1 MFRRIAS
8 VVLWG
13 SLCLAP
19 CPREAAALE
28 INCVEASKY
37 KYLYLIFGND
47 RRKFA
52 SYLRVS
58 DAKLPD
64 GETCRAVLIS
74 GRMESRKRS
83 QELGEPLDRDKLLD
97 AVATNRGWLATAY
110 LASPGGNIGTG
121 LAAAL
126 VMRMFWLKSEAP
138 DRLSFTYWPD
148 FIARPATASTG
159 AEPALADAVVPPDLA
174 EGWRTYVRAVEGLA
188 KPTVASGRGRCAS
201 ACTFS
206 HVSAIERQG
215 VVYVHRGQAS
225 PSISAEKSMREIL
238 ESLHRSE
245 NAIIALYRSM
255 DGGEEFV
262 RLFQSTPAATVNP
275 ATAARY
281 PRYISD
287 LLRRRCK
294 GDAEQ
299 LRDQEARVRAAN
311 QGSVRDGPP
320 QGGAVRAAADTGH
333 VRAVCGSRPGEGAPC
348 PIRQAL
354 PELYL
359 QPNGNRVDAPHEAQG
374 AALAGDELRLG
385 RQ

>member
-13 SLCLAP
+13 SLCLAL

-52 SYLRVS
+52 SYLRVG

-83 QELGEPLDRDKLLD
+83 QEIGEPLDRDKLLD
-97 AVATNRGWLATAY
+97 AVAMNRGWLATAY

-126 VMRMFWLKSEAP
+126 VTRMFWLKSEAP
-138 DRLSFTYWPD
+138 DRPSFTYWPD

-225 PSISAEKSMREIL
+225 PSVSAEKSMREIL

-299 LRDQEARVRAAN
+299 LRDQEARVRAQIKEASATDRLKAELSEL
-311 QGSVRDGPP
+311 QLTRVTFE
-320 QGGAVRAAADTGH
+320 QCAAAAQEKE
-333 VRAVCGSRPGEGAPC
+333 RLAQFAKLC
-348 PIRQAL
+348 P
-354 PELYL
+354 
-359 QPNGNRVDAPHEAQG
+359 NSTCNRSAIEST
-374 AALAGDELRLG
+374 LRTKLKELRSPG
-385 RQ
+385 TSSD